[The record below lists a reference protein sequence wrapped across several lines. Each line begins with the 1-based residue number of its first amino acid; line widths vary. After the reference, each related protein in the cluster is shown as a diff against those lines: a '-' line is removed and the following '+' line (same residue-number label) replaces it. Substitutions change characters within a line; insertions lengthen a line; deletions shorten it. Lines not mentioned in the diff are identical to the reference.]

1 MPTSF
6 HNLSD
11 EGANFVSAFGHIE
24 KMMKGMRGGGGG
36 GGGGGGEEKGEEGE
50 KIILLTLPRGREFP
64 RYRREMVQLQPQQQ
78 QQQQHPWLWAAIHG
92 HTIDRS
98 KLFVEGFV

>member
-1 MPTSF
+1 MSTSF

-36 GGGGGGEEKGEEGE
+36 GGGGEDNSLNPSKRQRISALSSRNGPATATVAATATAS
-50 KIILLTLPRGREFP
+50 LALGRDTWPHDRPFQTI
-64 RYRREMVQLQPQQQ
+64 RRRLRLIV
-78 QQQQHPWLWAAIHG
+78 
-92 HTIDRS
+92 R
-98 KLFVEGFV
+98 